1 MNYKNTWR
9 LKIACCLLI
18 LFQLLTATGCSQ
30 NESGSQSISSNSR
43 SSSEKSAA
51 LENSVVS
58 DSLDEDGMFTQRDKE
73 IEYDESQCTKI
84 QLSDTEGSVTISEEG
99 TYLVTGSLTN
109 GQLVVDT
116 DKTEK
121 VRLILDG
128 VDIHCDTSAA
138 LYIKQADKVFITLAP
153 DSINT
158 LSNSSDF
165 IAIDDNHI
173 DAVLFSKEDVTL
185 NGLGSLNIE
194 AVYGHGIVSK
204 DDLVITSGTY
214 CIQAASHGMVGKDCV
229 KIADG
234 TFAIESGKD
243 GIHSENADDS
253 NLGYLYIA
261 DGDFTIQSQLDGL
274 DSKCTLEIA
283 GGAFQL
289 TTGGGSQNA
298 STKADGQFNS
308 DWGNW
313 GGTSQTEEET
323 DNAKGI
329 KSTSDLIIRQGT
341 FTIDSSDDSLHS
353 NANLTIQGGSFQISS
368 GDDGVHADQQTV
380 IEGGTL
386 NITKSYE
393 GIEGQSISISGGE
406 LFLVASDDGLNAAG
420 GNDQSAL
427 GGRPGMNAFEA
438 DADCFIEISGGK
450 LVINSSGDGI
460 DSNGSL
466 TVTGG
471 ETYVNGPTN
480 SGNGALDYAGEAQI
494 TGGIFLAVGASGMAQ
509 NFGDSST
516 QASIMA
522 NVQNGQQGGTI
533 VLSDSNGNSLFTYI
547 PEKQFQSVVISIPQ
561 LEIGQTYTL
570 TVGSESQ
577 SIQLS
582 SVIYGSSGGMMMP
595 GGGMRGEPKGQE
607 MPSPPEGEQPPNW

>member
-261 DGDFTIQSQLDGL
+261 DGDSP
-274 DSKCTLEIA
+274 
-283 GGAFQL
+283 
-289 TTGGGSQNA
+289 
-298 STKADGQFNS
+298 FNRS
-308 DWGNW
+308 
-313 GGTSQTEEET
+313 
-323 DNAKGI
+323 
-329 KSTSDLIIRQGT
+329 
-341 FTIDSSDDSLHS
+341 
-353 NANLTIQGGSFQISS
+353 
-368 GDDGVHADQQTV
+368 
-380 IEGGTL
+380 
-386 NITKSYE
+386 
-393 GIEGQSISISGGE
+393 
-406 LFLVASDDGLNAAG
+406 
-420 GNDQSAL
+420 
-427 GGRPGMNAFEA
+427 
-438 DADCFIEISGGK
+438 
-450 LVINSSGDGI
+450 
-460 DSNGSL
+460 
-466 TVTGG
+466 
-471 ETYVNGPTN
+471 
-480 SGNGALDYAGEAQI
+480 
-494 TGGIFLAVGASGMAQ
+494 
-509 NFGDSST
+509 
-516 QASIMA
+516 
-522 NVQNGQQGGTI
+522 
-533 VLSDSNGNSLFTYI
+533 
-547 PEKQFQSVVISIPQ
+547 
-561 LEIGQTYTL
+561 
-570 TVGSESQ
+570 
-577 SIQLS
+577 
-582 SVIYGSSGGMMMP
+582 
-595 GGGMRGEPKGQE
+595 
-607 MPSPPEGEQPPNW
+607 